1 MRPAAFITGITGMA
15 MVAGLLLAGQA
26 KLGGGTAGKET
37 ASAEETAT
45 AAADAAPEAG
55 ERATISDDRA
65 EMIARS
71 VEPTAPSAPA
81 PSDDVASKPADMP
94 QEAETAAGQTAR
106 PAAEK
111 AIELVRPMVENA
123 GILSFSGRRLQLAG
137 IVPTPVDRICGPAGR
152 QWPCGMMAKTALRL
166 LLRNR
171 SVSCDLETVEWKE
184 TVTAAC
190 RLGTEDLGLWLAEN
204 GWAEPTSGSPLT
216 SAAEKARQTGKGLY
230 GDDPR
235 RNLNRQPRQ
244 RSDSPHRADHL

>member
-15 MVAGLLLAGQA
+15 VVAGLLLAGEA
-26 KLGGGTAGKET
+26 RLGGGTAGEET

-45 AAADAAPEAG
+45 AAADAAPKAD

-71 VEPTAPSAPA
+71 VEPAAPPSPYPGDGGAP
-81 PSDDVASKPADMP
+81 KPADAS
-94 QEAETAAGQTAR
+94 QQAETPAGETPSPAAKKAVELAR
-106 PAAEK
+106 PMAD
-111 AIELVRPMVENA
+111 NA
-123 GILSFSGRRLQLAG
+123 GILSFGERRLQLAG
-137 IVPTPVDRICGPAGR
+137 IVPTPVDRMCGPAGR

-184 TVTAAC
+184 TVTTAC
-190 RLGTEDLGLWLAEN
+190 RLGTEDLGSWLAEN
-204 GWAEPTSGSPLT
+204 GWAEPTAGSPLT
-216 SAAEKARQTGKGLY
+216 SAAERARQAGKGLY

-235 RNLNRQPRQ
+235 RN
-244 RSDSPHRADHL
+244 

>member
-15 MVAGLLLAGQA
+15 VVAGLLLAGEA
-26 KLGGGTAGKET
+26 RLGGGTAGEET
-37 ASAEETAT
+37 ASAEDTAT
-45 AAADAAPEAG
+45 APADAREPAAM
-55 ERATISDDRA
+55 SDERA

-71 VEPTAPSAPA
+71 AEPAAPSAPL
-81 PSDDVASKPADMP
+81 PGNSVASKPADMP

-106 PAAEK
+106 PAK

-123 GILSFSGRRLQLAG
+123 GILSFGGRRLQLAG
-137 IVPTPVDRICGPAGR
+137 IVPTPVDRICGPSGR

-184 TVTAAC
+184 TVTTAC
-190 RLGTEDLGLWLAEN
+190 RLGSEDLGSWLAEN
-204 GWAEPTSGSPLT
+204 GWAEPTAGSPLT
-216 SAAEKARQTGKGLY
+216 SAAEKARQAGKGLY

-235 RNLNRQPRQ
+235 RN
-244 RSDSPHRADHL
+244 

>member
-15 MVAGLLLAGQA
+15 VVAGLLLAGEA
-26 KLGGGTAGKET
+26 RLGGGTAGEET
-37 ASAEETAT
+37 ASAEDTAT
-45 AAADAAPEAG
+45 APADAREPAAM
-55 ERATISDDRA
+55 SDERA

-71 VEPTAPSAPA
+71 AEPAAPSAPL
-81 PSDDVASKPADMP
+81 PGNSVASKPADMP

-106 PAAEK
+106 PAK

-123 GILSFSGRRLQLAG
+123 GILSFGGRRLQLAG
-137 IVPTPVDRICGPAGR
+137 IVPTPVDRICGPSGR

-171 SVSCDLETVEWKE
+171 SVSCDLEPAEWKE
-184 TVTAAC
+184 TITTAC

-204 GWAEPTSGSPLT
+204 GWAEAAAGSPLAA
-216 SAAEKARQTGKGLY
+216 AAEKARQAGKGLY

-235 RNLNRQPRQ
+235 RN
-244 RSDSPHRADHL
+244 

>member
-71 VEPTAPSAPA
+71 VEPTAPPSPVSGPVSGDGGAPKSA
-81 PSDDVASKPADMP
+81 DVP
-94 QEAETAAGQTAR
+94 QQAETPAGATVR
-106 PAAEK
+106 PAAK
-111 AIELVRPMVENA
+111 RTVELARPMADNA
-123 GILSFSGRRLQLAG
+123 GILSFGERRLQLAG

-184 TVTAAC
+184 TVTTAC
-190 RLGTEDLGLWLAEN
+190 RLGTEDLGSWLAEN
-204 GWAEPTSGSPLT
+204 GWAEPMAGSPLT
-216 SAAEKARQTGKGLY
+216 SAAEKARQAGKGLY

-235 RNLNRQPRQ
+235 RN
-244 RSDSPHRADHL
+244 

>member
-15 MVAGLLLAGQA
+15 VVAGLLLAGEA
-26 KLGGGTAGKET
+26 RLGGGTAGEET
-37 ASAEETAT
+37 ASAEDTAT
-45 AAADAAPEAG
+45 APADAREPAAM
-55 ERATISDDRA
+55 SDERA

-71 VEPTAPSAPA
+71 AEPAAPSAPL
-81 PSDDVASKPADMP
+81 PGNSVASKPADMP

-123 GILSFSGRRLQLAG
+123 GILSFGGRRLQLAG
-137 IVPTPVDRICGPAGR
+137 IVPTPVDRICGPSGR
-152 QWPCGMMAKTALRL
+152 QWPCGMMAKTAVRL

-184 TVTAAC
+184 TVTTAC
-190 RLGTEDLGLWLAEN
+190 RLGSEDLGSWLAEN
-204 GWAEPTSGSPLT
+204 GWAEPTAGSPLT
-216 SAAEKARQTGKGLY
+216 SAAEKARQAGKGLY

-235 RNLNRQPRQ
+235 RN
-244 RSDSPHRADHL
+244 